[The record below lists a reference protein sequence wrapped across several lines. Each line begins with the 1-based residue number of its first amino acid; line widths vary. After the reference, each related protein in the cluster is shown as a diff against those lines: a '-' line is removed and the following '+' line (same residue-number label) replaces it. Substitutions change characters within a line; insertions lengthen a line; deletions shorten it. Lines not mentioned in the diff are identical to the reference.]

1 MTTQD
6 ELTSLSLDQLEHITG
21 GAHARHQQQPQQHW
35 NPFGFLDGP
44 YKSVVFHFASQI
56 GGNKLA
62 DRMYGSH
69 TSAADRA
76 RAQAAM
82 KKFLVAGNK
91 LPAGVPNLFG

>member
-21 GAHARHQQQPQQHW
+21 GAHARHQQQPQHAS
-35 NPFGFLDGP
+35 PFGFLDGP

-82 KKFLVAGNK
+82 QKFLVAGNK